1 MRLRSNQL
9 DNELKKGLLP
19 IYFVTGDEP
28 LLVQEALDSIRSACK
43 QNGFDERKILDV
55 DRKFVWQSLLEES
68 NTLSLFSEKIL
79 TELRL
84 GGSKPGAPG
93 GKVIQAYCKELP
105 EDKILL
111 ISANKV
117 DAGTLKTKWC
127 SELDRVGAIIQIWPI
142 SLNEMPQWLNQRAQ
156 KMGLNIEPDA
166 IQLLSDRLEGNLLAA
181 QQELEKLKLL
191 HPESPEL
198 IDTEKVLQ
206 CVSDSSKYD
215 IFNLTDACLN
225 ADAKLCSKIIN
236 SLKLEG
242 LEISIALWALSKEL
256 RLLAALVRANLKG
269 LNLQQVFKEQ
279 RVIQKRQPQLTQA
292 ARRLSLTRI
301 QQLLDLC
308 KLIDDLIK
316 GVQKGI
322 DPWDILTD
330 VAFGISGVS
339 LLHPPHQSP

>member
-1 MRLRSNQL
+1 MRLRANQL
-9 DNELKKGLLP
+9 DAELKKSLLP
-19 IYFVTGDEP
+19 VYFVTGDEP
-28 LLVQEALDSIRSACK
+28 LLIQEALDNIRLACK
-43 QNGFDERKILDV
+43 KNGFDERKILEV
-55 DRKFVWQSLLEES
+55 DRKFNWQSLIEES

-93 GKVIQAYCKELP
+93 GKVVQAYCKALP

-142 SLNEMPQWLNQRAQ
+142 SLNEMPQWLSQRAN
-156 KMGLNIEPDA
+156 KMGLHIEPDA

-191 HPESPEL
+191 YPDNTKM
-198 IDTEKVLQ
+198 INTDKVLQ
-206 CVSDSSKYD
+206 SVSDSSKYD

-225 ADAKLCSKIIN
+225 AAAKLCSKIIS

-242 LEISIALWALSKEL
+242 LEISIALWAMSKEL

-269 LNLQQVFKEQ
+269 LNIQTVFKEQ
-279 RVIQKRQPQLTQA
+279 RVIQKRQAQLSQT

-301 QQLLDLC
+301 QQLLDQC
-308 KLIDDLIK
+308 KLVDDLIK

-322 DPWDILTD
+322 NPWDIITD
-330 VAFGISGVS
+330 IAFGITGIT
-339 LLHPPHQSP
+339 LPYNEYQSK